1 MRSLFAPRPGFPA
14 APRLL
19 RSRRG
24 LSLADVLV
32 AIVILSIGLVIILS
46 HIISTRKGANATLE
60 ELKGIG
66 YAQDLVDR
74 IKCTPY
80 DKVPEMK
87 ESEDDATFG
96 ALKIA
101 DKEIRRV
108 EKPFNRKV
116 TVEEFTEDLGGTEFK
131 MKKVEV
137 RVSWIITNYDDK
149 MKSVSR
155 DVDVVLR
162 TIIRKLVN

>member
-1 MRSLFAPRPGFPA
+1 MSRPLPRRLALPRP
-14 APRLL
+14 
-19 RSRRG
+19 RRG

-46 HIISTRKGANATLE
+46 HIITSRKGANATLE

-66 YAQDLVDR
+66 FAQDLVDR
-74 IKCTPY
+74 VKCTPY

-87 ESEDDATFG
+87 DADDEASF
-96 ALKIA
+96 AQLKVA
-101 DKEIRRV
+101 DKEIRKV
-108 EKPFNRKV
+108 TEPFRRRL
-116 TVEEFTEDLGGTEFK
+116 TVEEFSEDLGGQEFK
-131 MKKVEV
+131 MKRVEV
-137 RVSWIITNYDDK
+137 RVSWTVTNYDDK
-149 MKSVSR
+149 NRSVSR

>member
-1 MRSLFAPRPGFPA
+1 MHPLPP
-14 APRLL
+14 L

-32 AIVILSIGLVIILS
+32 AVVILSIGLVVIFS
-46 HIISTRKGANATLE
+46 HIITSRKGAHATLE

-66 YAQDLVDR
+66 YAQDLIDR
-74 IKCTPY
+74 VKCTPY

-87 ESEDDATFG
+87 DAEDETSFSE
-96 ALKIA
+96 LKVA
-101 DKEIRRV
+101 DKEIRKV
-108 EKPFNRKV
+108 ADPFRRKV
-116 TVEEFTEDLGGTEFK
+116 TVEEFTEDLGGKDFK

-137 RVSWIITNYDDK
+137 RVSWTVTNYDEK
-149 MKSVSR
+149 NRSVSR